1 MKALSSFILLV
12 FLLNSSCEQ
21 LDYVLIESFQDNNV
35 PELELNISDT
45 TKVLLVFCHADDEI
59 GVAGLVAFLK
69 EKGAEIH
76 LLTLGHHPLQKDIE
90 TRMKE
95 LYCAANTLGIK
106 EFEVSGLV
114 TSTWEET
121 LQNKVIWYDM
131 KDSIKNII
139 DRKIDNY
146 KPDILITWDN
156 EIGGYGHPEHRIS
169 AQLTED
175 LFNENKYNPNYSV
188 NTILQFTLPDKLEKF
203 MVSENPGYKLA
214 KELTGTDGLPAPDY
228 SLDITNYWE
237 IKNNAAQCYQS
248 KMNTMKHFFLTYDK
262 KNKESHIKAFSKE
275 YYLVKTRTVA
285 LN

>member
-1 MKALSSFILLV
+1 MRTISSFFLLVLLLSS
-12 FLLNSSCEQ
+12 SCKQ
-21 LDYVLIESFQDNNV
+21 VDYALIESFQDNNV

-95 LYCAANTLGIK
+95 LNCAANKLGIK
-106 EFEVSGLV
+106 EYEVSGLV

-121 LQNKVIWYDM
+121 LQNIVIWYDM
-131 KDSIKNII
+131 KDTIKNII

-146 KPDILITWDN
+146 KPDILVTWDN

-175 LFNENKYNPNYSV
+175 LYNENRNNPNYSV
-188 NTILQFTLPDKLEKF
+188 NTILKFTLPDKLEKF

-214 KELTGTDGLPAPDY
+214 KELNGNYGLPDPDY

-248 KMNTMKHFFLTYDK
+248 KIHTMKLFYLTFDK
-262 KNKESHIKAFSKE
+262 KNRESHIKAFSKE
-275 YYLVKTRTVA
+275 YYTVITR
-285 LN
+285 

>member
-1 MKALSSFILLV
+1 MKTLSGFILLV
-12 FLLNSSCEQ
+12 FLLSSSCQ
-21 LDYVLIESFQDNNV
+21 KLDYVLIESFQDNNI

-95 LYCAANTLGIK
+95 LSCAANKLGIK

-114 TSTWEET
+114 TNTWEET

-131 KDSIKNII
+131 KDSIKTII
-139 DRKIDNY
+139 ERKIDSYRPN
-146 KPDILITWDN
+146 ILITWDN

-188 NTILQFTLPDKLEKF
+188 NTVLKFTLPDKLEKF

-214 KELTGTDGLPAPDY
+214 KELNGNDGLPDPDY

-237 IKNNAAQCYQS
+237 IKNSAAQCYQS
-248 KMNTMKHFFLTYDK
+248 KMYTMKRFYLTYDK
-262 KNKESHIKAFSKE
+262 KNKEKHTKAFSKE
-275 YYLVKTRTVA
+275 YYTVITR
-285 LN
+285 

>member
-12 FLLNSSCEQ
+12 FLLNSGCKQ
-21 LDYVLIESFQDNNV
+21 VDYDLIESFQDNNV
-35 PELELNISDT
+35 PELELNVSDT

-76 LLTLGHHPLQKDIE
+76 LLTLGHHPNQKDIE

-95 LYCAANTLGIK
+95 LNCAVNKLGIK

-121 LQNKVIWYDM
+121 LQNKVIWYEM

-146 KPDILITWDN
+146 KPDILITWDK

-175 LFNENKYNPNYSV
+175 LFNENKYNPNYTV

-203 MVSENPGYKLA
+203 LVSENPGYKLA
-214 KELTGTDGLPAPDY
+214 KELNGNDGLPDPDY

-248 KMNTMKHFFLTYDK
+248 VMYTLKHFFLTYDK
-262 KNKESHIKAFSKE
+262 KNRESHTRAFSKE
-275 YYLVKTRTVA
+275 YYTVVTR
-285 LN
+285 

>member
-12 FLLNSSCEQ
+12 FLVSSGCKQ
-21 LDYVLIESFQDNNV
+21 VDYDLIESFQDNNV

-59 GVAGLVAFLK
+59 AVAGLVAFLK

-76 LLTLGHHPLQKDIE
+76 LLTLGHHPLQKDIK

-95 LYCAANTLGIK
+95 LNCSVKELGIK
-106 EFEVSGLV
+106 EFEVSGLF

-139 DRKIDNY
+139 HRKIDNFM
-146 KPDILITWDN
+146 PDILITWDN

-175 LFNENKYNPNYSV
+175 LFIENQYNPNFSV
-188 NTILQFTLPDKLEKF
+188 KTILQFTLPDKLEKF
-203 MVSENPGYKLA
+203 LVSENDGYKLA
-214 KELTGTDGLPAPDY
+214 KELTGTDGLPDPDY

-237 IKNNAAQCYQS
+237 TKNNVAQCYQS
-248 KMNTMKHFFLTYDK
+248 VMYTMKHFFLTYDK

-275 YYLVKTRTVA
+275 YYTVTTK
-285 LN
+285 

>member
-12 FLLNSSCEQ
+12 FLVISSCKQ
-21 LDYVLIESFQDNNV
+21 VDYDLIESFQDNNV

-59 GVAGLVAFLK
+59 VVAGLVTFLK

-95 LYCAANTLGIK
+95 LNCSAKELGIK

-114 TSTWEET
+114 TNTWEET
-121 LQNKVIWYDM
+121 LQDKVIWYEM

-139 DRKIDNY
+139 HRKIDNF

-175 LFNENKYNPNYSV
+175 LFIENQFNPSFSV
-188 NTILQFTLPDKLEKF
+188 QTILQFTLPDKLEKF
-203 MVSENPGYKLA
+203 LVSENDGYKLA
-214 KELTGTDGLPAPDY
+214 KELTGTDGLPDPDY

-237 IKNNAAQCYQS
+237 TKNNVAQCYQS
-248 KMNTMKHFFLTYDK
+248 VMYTMKHFYFTYDK

-275 YYLVKTRTVA
+275 YYTVTTR
-285 LN
+285 